1 MQHARIFSLNSDKNA
16 RPTRSRKSSPLTNT
30 NRSDRLRARMIS
42 PAIGSTLTVGSANS
56 DGGSTHARRMIREN
70 TLTVGKDLSYFLR
83 VSDNSGAEKKKRI
96 TAEDSNETDNK
107 GGFQPVQL
115 NLTVWFHESRTSSE
129 SVVLDYKSIPG
140 VEVGDVFE
148 IVPLTSNGT
157 SRKAHR
163 LIFLVK
169 DQAALAGELKL
180 STSSNI
186 SGNHNTLGAA
196 DSSSTNMATE
206 ATQSNNDNHN
216 RSASTQESKRLSLS
230 PKNYPI
236 VSDTIKPNPNAATKS
251 PSNDNTGKAKTSYQ
265 ISLLTHPLQELMDLA
280 PRSTVQL
287 TKISNTKAVEA
298 DIIEIFIR
306 DVSLSRDMMWVIS
319 SSLVG
324 TSVHMDMRVAF
335 SDKRI
340 GLVKTIYIGGKNTFS
355 AMVSENTRV
364 LFRSKSA
371 RLNFLIQL
379 SSEMWHFQESGEIMF
394 HKLINTLFPQIFSR
408 WRNKGTHHVITI
420 VLFTSVDLTNIP
432 WSSLGDGERP
442 QKRHDYYRV
451 VVDQVSIFHW
461 DKIMAALRLEFTNF
475 KREIMLR
482 LSVKEKFEISGAI
495 LPSIKGNFLEAVN
508 LVIAPFI
515 DRFHNTD
522 LKHTVSHFI
531 VITPGTG
538 IFDVDHEL
546 MNLTSKKVLSTDSS
560 LDLVCLSQQPLHVVP
575 LFRFR
580 DRNNNGQLSH
590 CIPKWFD
597 ISFFQNKHT
606 NKTLWIPRC
615 KIYELQMMGVMETE
629 VDNAEIERLVIPK
642 ARNIAEAMDA
652 YDKDVFTRPRLKK
665 GHEKNTLST
674 LKNDSTRNNEKVRK
688 DPKES
693 LSLIRNERTLLPQ
706 PLSKIDVSESNSS
719 ATGTVMKN
727 AESNSALGSL
737 YTLSKTSEDLPSKG
751 SNNREETNRK
761 EKTLARR
768 RSSNRMSISAKPID
782 LKLEARIAKKD
793 HMYRMSKQDDDNHD
807 PRKTA
812 LEVNYTKPIFTS
824 ENVEDTDLLMT
835 KIENPSKDIHY
846 DMLPYLRSSRWI
858 DTFPSNVRRRKMKW
872 RSIESPASLPLTT
885 SLFPSMKS
893 LESDYTF
900 QIYNIVLNADNV
912 FDIRNTYDLMMQ
924 MIQLRLMLGFQICYG
939 IRVLRFE
946 LEKMK
951 GNNSEE
957 LIKYLP
963 NSIANGA
970 KIYLSFG
977 NEIHRI
983 YCDYYGNLAVQ
994 LYRKG
999 DQSAEEEMFG
1009 LSSHSKDK
1017 YYPSLRTRYANDYSA
1032 AKFDAVE
1039 LQPPRYNWNQF
1050 DQMLAGYDEAIPSDK
1065 KRFFKMKFV
1074 ILPCEIPKNSFFI
1087 SNEKLS
1093 EEEIRVEGLRRLIA
1107 TIERGRYIPDN
1118 EKKSRKKEEIFP
1130 EISFYTGGLYDFL
1143 SEQAEEYYS
1152 SGGLSNTLMKTTDE
1166 FNKYINL
1173 NHLAQELQSHEGLKL
1188 VDRTWH
1194 FKKHQRCFLGNELVS
1209 WLIQHFE
1216 DIDNREDAMK
1226 YGQELMERGLFK
1238 HVESRHGFL
1247 DGHYF
1252 YEFSDDFTDK
1262 SSKTQ
1267 SSSSGWF
1274 KRKPANEKQD
1284 TFENLNS
1291 KTSADDESYDKNQEN
1306 KRAVSNRVSSISGS
1320 DHSVR
1325 NEDTQS
1331 KHFQKKKFILSR
1343 SLRYDADPQK
1353 KSFKPEI
1360 VTVHYDTVHNPEHC
1374 YHIRLQWLN
1383 TSRTSIDDTI
1393 SGWSR
1398 VCERY
1403 GLRLIET
1410 NWSELCNIPNI
1421 CPFHS
1426 IVDIELAVNPW
1437 EDDEFLIPE
1446 IFQNSKFYYHLYLL
1460 KMSDFLLD
1468 NRAAKFF
1475 RKDDIEISYSWGKP
1489 SFRYAQFIHKTG
1501 AYILELRES
1510 GKVFLAPNNAHIS
1523 RANSSL
1529 SSASEKDNARNYH
1542 FDSQQVMLN
1551 FGTACTN
1558 EKHLRGIFREA
1569 KEKWQ
1574 AESRTGMSFKD
1585 L

>member
-1 MQHARIFSLNSDKNA
+1 MQHARIFSLTSDKNA
-16 RPTRSRKSSPLTNT
+16 KPRSNRKSSPVTNV
-30 NRSDRLRARMIS
+30 NRFDRLHARMIS
-42 PAIGSTLTVGSANS
+42 PAIGSTLTVGSANIDS
-56 DGGSTHARRMIREN
+56 GSTRPRQMIREN
-70 TLTVGKDLSYFLR
+70 TLTVGKEISDFLR
-83 VSDNSGAEKKKRI
+83 VSTNSGVGKRQQA
-96 TAEDSNETDNK
+96 TTEDSNDTDNK
-107 GGFQPVQL
+107 GSFQPVQL
-115 NLTVWFHESRTSSE
+115 NLTVWFHESRTSNE
-129 SVVLDYKSIPG
+129 SVILDYKSIPG
-140 VEVGDVFE
+140 VEVGDVCE
-148 IVPLTSNGT
+148 IAPLTSTRT
-157 SRKAHR
+157 SKKAHR
-163 LIFLVK
+163 LVFLVK
-169 DQAALAGELKL
+169 DQASLAGELKL
-180 STSSNI
+180 SAPTNI
-186 SGNHNTLGAA
+186 SGNSSSLGAL
-196 DSSSTNMATE
+196 DSSNANIISE
-206 ATQSNNDNHN
+206 ITQSNNDNHS
-216 RSASTQESKRLSLS
+216 RSGSTQESKRVNLS

-236 VSDTIKPNPNAATKS
+236 GPDTNKISAASATKS
-251 PSNDNTGKAKTSYQ
+251 PSNDNTGKPKASYQ
-265 ISLLTHPLQELMDLA
+265 VSLLAHPLQELMDLA

-287 TKISNTKAVEA
+287 TKISDSKVVEA
-298 DIIEIFIR
+298 DIIEVFIR
-306 DVSLSRDMMWVIS
+306 DVSLSRDMMWIIS

-324 TSVHMDMRVAF
+324 TSVHMDMRIVF

-340 GLVKTIYIGGKNTFS
+340 GLVKTIYIGGKKTFS
-355 AMVSENTRV
+355 AIVSENTRV

-379 SSEMWHFQESGEIMF
+379 SSEMWHFQETGEIMF

-420 VLFTSVDLTNIP
+420 VLFTSVDLTNVP

-461 DKIMAALRLEFTNF
+461 DKIMATLRLEFTNF
-475 KREIMLR
+475 KREVMLR
-482 LSVKEKFEISGAI
+482 LSVKETFEMSGAI

-508 LVIAPFI
+508 LVLAPFV

-538 IFDVDHEL
+538 IFDVDNEL

-560 LDLVCLSQQPLHVVP
+560 LDLICLSQQPLHVVP

-580 DRNNNGQLSH
+580 DRSNNGQLSH

-629 VDNAEIERLVIPK
+629 IDNAEIERLVMPK

-652 YDKDVFTRPRLKK
+652 YDKDVFIHPQLKRA
-665 GHEKNTLST
+665 HEKTTRSC
-674 LKNDSTRNNEKVRK
+674 LKDESTRSHEEVRK

-719 ATGTVMKN
+719 ATGTVLKN

-751 SNNREETNRK
+751 PRTIEENNRRGN
-761 EKTLARR
+761 TLARR
-768 RSSNRMSISAKPID
+768 RSSNRMSISPKPID
-782 LKLEARIAKKD
+782 LKLEARITKKD
-793 HMYRMSKQDDDNHD
+793 HVYRMSKRNEDNHD
-807 PRKTA
+807 ILKTA
-812 LEVNYTKPIFTS
+812 LEVNYAKPVS
-824 ENVEDTDLLMT
+824 GPENDEDTDLLMT

-900 QIYNIVLNADNV
+900 QIYNVVLNADNV
-912 FDIRNTYDLMMQ
+912 FDIRSTYDLMTQ

-939 IRVLRFE
+939 DRVLRFE

-963 NSIANGA
+963 NNISNGA

-994 LYRKG
+994 LYRKSE
-999 DQSAEEEMFG
+999 QTIREEILG
-1009 LSSHSKDK
+1009 LTSYRKNK
-1017 YYPSLRTRYANDYSA
+1017 YYPSLRTRYANDYTL
-1032 AKFDAVE
+1032 AKFDAIE

-1118 EKKSRKKEEIFP
+1118 EKKIRKKEEIFP

-1152 SGGLSNTLMKTTDE
+1152 SGGLSNTLMKTKDE
-1166 FNKYINL
+1166 FNKDISLNNL
-1173 NHLAQELQSHEGLKL
+1173 SQELQSHEGLKL

-1226 YGQELMERGLFK
+1226 YGQELMEKGLFK

-1252 YEFSDDFTDK
+1252 YEFSADFTDK

-1267 SSSSGWF
+1267 SGSIGWF
-1274 KRKPANEKQD
+1274 KRKPASEKQD
-1284 TFENLNS
+1284 TSENLNT
-1291 KTSADDESYDKNQEN
+1291 KASADNESYDKNQEN
-1306 KRAVSNRVSSISGS
+1306 KRAVSNRVSSMNGS
-1320 DHSVR
+1320 EPSFR
-1325 NEDTQS
+1325 NEDIQS
-1331 KHFQKKKFILSR
+1331 KPFQKKRFNLSR
-1343 SLRYDADPQK
+1343 SLRYDADPLK

-1393 SGWSR
+1393 STWSR

-1403 GLRLIET
+1403 GLRLVET

-1437 EDDEFLIPE
+1437 EDYEFLNPE

-1460 KMSDFLLD
+1460 KRSDFLLD

-1475 RKDDIEISYSWGKP
+1475 SKDDIEISYSWGKP

-1510 GKVFLAPNNAHIS
+1510 GKLFLAPNNAHIS

-1558 EKHLRGIFREA
+1558 EKYLREIFREA

-1574 AESRTGMSFKD
+1574 AESRTGISFKD